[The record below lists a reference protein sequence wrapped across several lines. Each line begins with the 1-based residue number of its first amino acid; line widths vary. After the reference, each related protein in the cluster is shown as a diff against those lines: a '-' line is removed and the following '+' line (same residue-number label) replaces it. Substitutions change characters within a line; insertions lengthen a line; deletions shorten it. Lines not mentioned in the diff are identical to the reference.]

1 MDLQKYNSQIIELV
15 AIRNEEDFNTL
26 FDSILFGESNSDKF
40 LIKMEL
46 KRLATPCKR
55 IIDLRDKVKEKCHLF
70 EQQGIKHYLTPEA
83 IDVLQENIKLYNQYT
98 LGVFEAVHQFIEQQ
112 KIIQFEQS
120 QQSDSNNK
128 YITEFISLTDNKKR
142 SAPRMYFVS
151 NVLLR
156 FDNGQ
161 TLKAKTANISANG
174 IKLKLSQKLSSNG
187 GELIQVEFLDLK
199 TSYSS
204 AIFENEIQYEIIKQ
218 KQKDNKH
225 YLYLKYADN
234 NKEFTKFIKHFIR
247 TNHFKYK
254 IDVQYY
260 YQQTKIDALK
270 NSYLQQLDTL
280 PIYLNNKSYTP
291 YLFSLTNNNNKHILQ
306 EWICNG
312 INQFTGLFNE
322 LRFTKLLAQVN
333 SDTLLYC
340 FTHQSQGKEYF
351 ISATEEE
358 LDESGLKTLFINYGI
373 KKSSWRAYHF
383 VLTPY
388 CYEPKL
394 NYEITDPLPQT
405 LSEITHMAT
414 LMPLSVDSLV
424 SKQSINEKDINQ
436 LNQFVHHSTNNTN
449 TNSFNITSTERRK
462 EPRYLLT
469 SKLILEVNNKKYTAT
484 LIDFSLSGL
493 KIKLDQIAA
502 IKLQE
507 KVIVNLVEL
516 QKISGNANLKQLSYK
531 VVHNARHNT
540 WHLQILDK
548 STLNTCLRFFTLII
562 QKNENRLTCLPL
574 QSPAQPSLKRLYELS
589 EALFRNSLFYLDSQ
603 KIKYA
608 SINHIESSIKQLIQR
623 YDGNQLH
630 KSLFA
635 TGDNIYD
642 RLVKLPLQTIKDIT
656 GNVFAT
662 RIYIKEYQIKNK
674 WKTFT
679 QLEEDYIKDPEKMI
693 LINDLDKEAKLYVL
707 HFRLTP
713 INPPSFDNKSSEVK
727 LMAHSSM
734 HLLKALKSQL
744 ATIDAIFELI
754 DITNIMNID

>member
-26 FDSILFGESNSDKF
+26 FDNILFGESNSDKF

-55 IIDLRDKVKEKCHLF
+55 IIDLRDKVKDKCHLF
-70 EQQGIKHYLTPEA
+70 EQQGIKHYLTTEA
-83 IDVLQENIKLYNQYT
+83 IDILQENIKLYNQYT

-120 QQSDSNNK
+120 QQNDRDNK
-128 YITEFISLTDNKKR
+128 YVTEYISLTDNKKR

-174 IKLKLSQKLSSNG
+174 IKLKLNQKLSSNG
-187 GELIQVEFLDLK
+187 GEFIQVDFLDLK

-218 KQKDNKH
+218 KEKDNKY
-225 YLYLKYADN
+225 YLYLKYSDN
-234 NKEFTKFIKHFIR
+234 NLEFTKFIKHFIR

-260 YQQTKIDALK
+260 YQQTKIEALK
-270 NSYLQQLDTL
+270 KSYIQQLDTL
-280 PIYLNNKSYTP
+280 PIYLNCQSFTP
-291 YLFSLTNNNNKHILQ
+291 YLFSLINNNNKHILQ
-306 EWICNG
+306 DWICSG
-312 INQFTGLFNE
+312 SNQLTGLFSE
-322 LRFTKLLAQVN
+322 LRFAKLSAQSN
-333 SDTLLYC
+333 CDTLLYC

-373 KKSSWRAYHF
+373 KKSSWRAYYF
-383 VLTPY
+383 TMKPY
-388 CYEPKL
+388 CYEQKL
-394 NYEITDPLPQT
+394 NYEMTDPLPKT
-405 LSEITHMAT
+405 FSEITHMAT
-414 LMPLSVDSLV
+414 LLPLDVDSLIN
-424 SKQSINEKDINQ
+424 KQSINDKDINK
-436 LNQFVHHSTNNTN
+436 LNRFVHHSTHNSNI
-449 TNSFNITSTERRK
+449 NSFNITSTERRK
-462 EPRYLLT
+462 EQRYLLN
-469 SKLILEVNNKKYTAT
+469 SKLVLEVNNKKYTAT
-484 LIDFSLSGL
+484 IIDFSLSGL

-502 IKLQE
+502 IRIQE

-516 QKISGNANLKQLSYK
+516 QKISGNTNLKKLSYK

-540 WHLQILDK
+540 WHLQVADI
-548 STLNTCLRFFTLII
+548 NTFNICIKFFSLLIE
-562 QKNENRLTCLPL
+562 KNEDRLKCLPL
-574 QSPAQPSLKRLYELS
+574 QSPAQPSHKRLYELAES
-589 EALFRNSLFYLDSQ
+589 LFSNSLFYLDSQ
-603 KIKYA
+603 QIKYA
-608 SINHIESSIKQLIQR
+608 AINHIDSSIKQLIQR

-642 RLVKLPLQTIKDIT
+642 RLVKQPLQASTESLFT
-656 GNVFAT
+656 T
-662 RIYIKEYQIKNK
+662 RIYVKEYKIKDN

-679 QLEEDYIKDPEKMI
+679 QLEADYIKDPEKMN
-693 LINDLDKEAKLYVL
+693 LIDDLDKQAKLYVL
-707 HFRLTP
+707 HFRLTR
-713 INPPSFDNKSSEVK
+713 IKPPSFNNDSSEVK

-734 HLLKALKSQL
+734 HLLKTLKVQL
-744 ATIDAIFELI
+744 ANIDAMFELI
-754 DITNIMNID
+754 DITNAVK